1 MADII
6 VAQRMWQRRD
16 TAANWTSANP
26 VLAAGEIGVELAT
39 PPLPQKMKVGDGV
52 TAWTGLAYAGGS
64 AAAYLGATFDGGGA
78 DITAGSQCDVF
89 VPYAFTITKVTMLGD
104 AAGSMVIDVW
114 KDTYGN
120 YPPTIADTITASAK
134 PTLPA
139 ANKSQDATLT
149 GWTTAV
155 AAGTTLRF
163 NVDSCTGIKRATIL
177 IEGVKT

>member
-1 MADII
+1 MTDVI

-16 TAANWTSANP
+16 TTVNWNSANP
-26 VLAAGEIGVELAT
+26 VLAAGEIGVELT
-39 PPLPQKMKVGDGV
+39 SPPKMKVGDGV
-52 TAWTGLAYAGGS
+52 TAWTSLAYLGTPVLN
-64 AAAYLGATFDGGGA
+64 AYLGATFDGGGA
-78 DITAGSQCDVF
+78 DIAVGSQCDVF
-89 VPYAFTITKVTMLGD
+89 VPYAFTISRVTLLGD

-114 KDTYGN
+114 RDTYGN
-120 YPPTIADTITASAK
+120 YPPTLADAITASAK
-134 PTLPA
+134 PTLTG

-163 NVDSCTGIKRATIL
+163 NVDVCVGIKRATIL